1 MADAYI
7 LGLLI
12 VGLLVLTVSWGS
24 GWIMRL
30 PLSYAILYLGI
41 GIVLGPYG
49 IGLIQMQP
57 NTEFI
62 ERFTEFV
69 VIVSLYSCGLKTNR
83 PLKLPY
89 WNSTIRLIGLLMPLS
104 ILAVAAVGHWLVQ
117 LSWGAALLLGAIL
130 SPTDPVLASEV
141 QLDHAEDP
149 NELRFGLTSE
159 GGLNDALAFPLVY
172 FGLHWLNNPS
182 LDDWFRQWVAVD
194 LLWAIGAAIGIGLLV
209 AKGSI
214 WINHQIRNTE
224 GVDHVM
230 ADLLAIGIILFTYA
244 LTEVINGYGFLA
256 VFVAGY
262 MVEKQ
267 GCYPDQRQSQLQ
279 FVTQIEKLLEVGA
292 ILLLGSLLRVDQT
305 LEFGAPALLIAG
317 SLLFIIR
324 PLGAWVSTA
333 GGHFHPGTRLLF
345 GWFGIRGIGSIYYL
359 SYAIG
364 QGLEPAIAAPLRWI
378 VYLTVLLSILIHGV
392 SATPLVSWHEHH
404 IDKPQA
410 E

>member
-12 VGLLVLTVSWGS
+12 IGLLVLTVSWGS

-49 IGLIQMQP
+49 IGLHLNQP

-69 VIVSLYSCGLKTNR
+69 VIVSLYSSGLKTNR

-89 WNSTIRLIGLLMPLS
+89 WNSTIRC
-104 ILAVAAVGHWLVQ
+104 
-117 LSWGAALLLGAIL
+117 
-130 SPTDPVLASEV
+130 
-141 QLDHAEDP
+141 
-149 NELRFGLTSE
+149 
-159 GGLNDALAFPLVY
+159 
-172 FGLHWLNNPS
+172 
-182 LDDWFRQWVAVD
+182 
-194 LLWAIGAAIGIGLLV
+194 
-209 AKGSI
+209 
-214 WINHQIRNTE
+214 
-224 GVDHVM
+224 
-230 ADLLAIGIILFTYA
+230 
-244 LTEVINGYGFLA
+244 YGFLA

-262 MVEKQ
+262 MVEKR
-267 GCYPDQRQSQLQ
+267 GCYPDQRRSQLQ

-324 PLGAWVSTA
+324 PIGAWVSTA
-333 GGHFHPGTRLLF
+333 GGHFHPV
-345 GWFGIRGIGSIYYL
+345 
-359 SYAIG
+359 G
-364 QGLEPAIAAPLRWI
+364 QLA
-378 VYLTVLLSILIHGV
+378 
-392 SATPLVSWHEHH
+392 
-404 IDKPQA
+404 
-410 E
+410 